1 MVPQHKEKFPLQLGD
16 IVIVDNENIIT
27 NKISWPLGK
36 VIEILES
43 SDQRVR
49 TVIVLTER
57 GTYIRPVQRL
67 ILLEMTKNPSS

>member
-49 TVIVLTER
+49 TVKVLTER